1 MVNKKG
7 AWFLTLFSIILVLS
21 VYYIT
26 MPTEL
31 LISDNI
37 VTSEPTIKTEESTM
51 LVSLRVEEDEEKEKE
66 INSLKE
72 VISDSESSIEDK
84 NTAFEKIKEI
94 NNTRSMEDVLEEKI
108 KSEHNLE
115 SFIKIENEYISATIV
130 SKEKNNEIANKIIRT
145 IQKEYKENKKI
156 TIRFQDN

>member
-115 SFIKIENEYISATIV
+115 SFIKIDRIEHMLRYS
-130 SKEKNNEIANKIIRT
+130 
-145 IQKEYKENKKI
+145 
-156 TIRFQDN
+156 FLHQDTP